1 MCFVDSLDNHH
12 IYEVCN
18 SPTHKESSAIRH
30 FKSDGV
36 IEIHNGIIYD
46 FYMGFSHIL
55 MMLGLKLGKNI
66 ISPIHAESI

>member
-12 IYEVCN
+12 IYEACN
-18 SPTHKESSAIRH
+18 SPTHNESSVILH

-46 FYMGFSHIL
+46 FYMGLSHIL
-55 MMLGLKLGKNI
+55 TMLGLKLGEKYYI
-66 ISPIHAESI
+66 THAY